1 LSDARQVTI
10 VEVGPR
16 DGLQNEPASIPTET
30 KIAFIDALSNAGLPV
45 IEATSFVHPK
55 LVPQLADAA
64 SVMTGI
70 ERHPAVRYP
79 VLVPN
84 ERGLER
90 ALEAGVDAIA
100 LFTSATESFC
110 QANIRCTI
118 DESFERFEPVVEMA
132 KANGAWIR
140 GYVSVAFTCP
150 YSGPVAPEAP
160 VKVARRLFDLGC
172 DEVSIADTIGSA
184 TPDETDRLL
193 QVVVADL
200 PLDRIAFH
208 FHDTRGQA
216 IQNIE
221 RAHAAGVRIFDSA
234 AGGLGGCPFAP
245 GAAGNVATEK
255 VVEFFES
262 RDIAT
267 GVDRDALIRAASLV
281 RVGRA

>member
-1 LSDARQVTI
+1 MSDTRQVTI

-16 DGLQNEPASIPTET
+16 DGLQNEPSSIPTET
-30 KIAFIDALSNAGLPV
+30 KIAFVDALTNAGLSV
-45 IEATSFVHPK
+45 VEATSFVHPK

-70 ERHPAVRYP
+70 TRRPGVRYP

-100 LFTSATESFC
+100 LFTSATEAFC
-110 QANIRCTI
+110 QANIRCSI

-132 KANGAWIR
+132 KANGVWIR

-150 YSGPVAPEAP
+150 YGGPVEPEAP
-160 VKVARRLFDLGC
+160 VRVAQRLLDRGC

-184 TPDETDRLL
+184 TPEETQRLL
-193 QVVVADL
+193 AAVVTELPIDRVAL
-200 PLDRIAFH
+200 H

-216 IQNIE
+216 IENID
-221 RAHAAGVRIFDSA
+221 RAFAAGIRIFDSA

-255 VVEFFES
+255 VVAFFE
-262 RDIAT
+262 RQGILT
-267 GVDRDALIRAASLV
+267 GIDGDAVARAASLV
-281 RVGRA
+281 RASQA

>member
-1 LSDARQVTI
+1 LSDARRVAI

-16 DGLQNEPASIPTET
+16 DGLQNEPSIIPAAT
-30 KIAFIDALSNAGLPV
+30 KIAFIDALSRAGLRV

-64 SVMTGI
+64 EVMTGI
-70 ERHPAVRYP
+70 DRWPGVRYP

-90 ALEAGVDAIA
+90 ALEAGVDSIA
-100 LFTSATESFC
+100 LFTSATEAFC
-110 QANIRCTI
+110 QANIRCSI
-118 DESFERFEPVVEMA
+118 DESFERFEPVVEIA
-132 KANGAWIR
+132 KTSGLRIR

-150 YSGPVAPEAP
+150 YSGPVAPDLP
-160 VKVARRLFDLGC
+160 VGVAKRLFDLGC

-184 TPDETDRLL
+184 NSAETESL
-193 QVVVADL
+193 VAAINGEL
-200 PLDRIAFH
+200 PLSQIALH

-216 IQNIE
+216 IENIALAYE
-221 RAHAAGVRIFDSA
+221 AGVRIFDGA

-255 VVEFFES
+255 VVAFFES
-262 RDIAT
+262 QGIET
-267 GVDRDALIRAASLV
+267 GVDRDAVVRAASLV
-281 RVGRA
+281 RVGHV

>member
-1 LSDARQVTI
+1 
-10 VEVGPR
+10 
-16 DGLQNEPASIPTET
+16 
-30 KIAFIDALSNAGLPV
+30 
-45 IEATSFVHPK
+45 
-55 LVPQLADAA
+55 
-64 SVMTGI
+64 
-70 ERHPAVRYP
+70 
-79 VLVPN
+79 
-84 ERGLER
+84 
-90 ALEAGVDAIA
+90 
-100 LFTSATESFC
+100 
-110 QANIRCTI
+110 
-118 DESFERFEPVVEMA
+118 
-132 KANGAWIR
+132 
-140 GYVSVAFTCP
+140 
-150 YSGPVAPEAP
+150 
-160 VKVARRLFDLGC
+160 VARRLFDLGC